1 MLLTGF
7 GLWGEAV
14 VSALIA
20 VVTDYINN
28 ASLNS
33 NIDQEAVLNISAMV
47 EGMMLQDREE
57 WEL

>member
-1 MLLTGF
+1 MCVHTPTATVSV
-7 GLWGEAV
+7 EA
-14 VSALIA
+14 IA

-33 NIDQEAVLNISAMV
+33 NIDQEAVLNISATV